1 MPLYLP
7 VMRTRP
13 LYHMCCAV
21 CCTCAARFA
30 AVPNQSGQYRRVVE
44 VLAQPMQ
51 EPYLANTKHG
61 FRRGK
66 PGTYLI
72 QELEPEEGK
81 TECYQWWLSPQQFR
95 KAYAVPC
102 VGSGR
107 VATGLTSRAA
117 GCAGMSQWS
126 RRLRS

>member
-1 MPLYLP
+1 MSCRRLGIGRGAMLQQQQHAPLS
-7 VMRTRP
+7 
-13 LYHMCCAV
+13 A
-21 CCTCAARFA
+21 CTCAARFA

-95 KAYAVPC
+95 KAYAEQWVC
-102 VGSGR
+102 AGR
-107 VATGLTSRAA
+107 VATG
-117 GCAGMSQWS
+117 
-126 RRLRS
+126 